1 MKELQFSR
9 KEYDE
14 RLKNVRTALAEKKLD
29 AGIFFAAESI
39 FYLTGYGDPSH
50 YGFQLLVVPVSKDP
64 FFATRKQMAA
74 GFLAVSSID
83 DYVAFPDGADPI
95 KVTCDELK
103 SRGFGSAR
111 IGLEEGAAP
120 LTVRTWRGLNAGL
133 PDAKLEDCSEVVDN
147 LRLVKS
153 PAEVEFV
160 RRAAEIA
167 DVGMAAAPEAVHAG
181 ASEREMM
188 AHILHKMTLA
198 GGEHTA
204 VPLLV
209 GTGERVKL
217 AMPSPTDRKL
227 KSGEALWIEVFGTRS
242 HYAAGLKAI
251 FGAGPASKDAERR
264 LQTAISAL
272 DKAIA
277 AAVPGKPASIIPET
291 VQATFK
297 EAGYEDSSYHQSGY
311 SMGVT
316 IAPAPHEARML
327 SLRTGNK
334 MMLKEGMTLHPIANL
349 YGPDPFPVMA
359 ASQMIVI
366 TAKGAERLTHY
377 SHSVKN
383 LSL

>member
-1 MKELQFSR
+1 MKQLQFSR
-9 KEYDE
+9 KEFDE
-14 RLKNVRTALAEKKLD
+14 RLKNVRTALAAKKLD

-39 FYLTGYGDPSH
+39 FYLSGYGDPSH

-74 GFLAVSSID
+74 GFLAVSSFD
-83 DYVAFPDGADPI
+83 DTVPFPDGADPI

-103 SRGFGSAR
+103 KRGLGSAR
-111 IGLEEGAAP
+111 IGLEEAAAP
-120 LTVRTWRGLNAGL
+120 LTVRTWRGLTAGL
-133 PDAKLEDCSEVVDN
+133 PDAKFEDCSEVVDN

-153 PAEVEFV
+153 PAEIEFM
-160 RRAAEIA
+160 RRASEIA
-167 DVGMAAAPEAVHAG
+167 DVGMSAAPDAIRAG
-181 ASEREMM
+181 VSEREIM
-188 AHILHKMTLA
+188 AHVLHKMTLA
-198 GGEHTA
+198 GSEHTA

-209 GTGERVKL
+209 GIGERVKL
-217 AMPSPTDRKL
+217 AMPAPTDRKL
-227 KSGEALWIEVFGTRS
+227 KQGEALWIEVFGTRS

-251 FGAGPASKDAERR
+251 FGAAPASKDAERR
-264 LQTAISAL
+264 LQTAITAL
-272 DKAIA
+272 DRAIA
-277 AAVPGKPASIIPET
+277 AAVPGKPASVIPET

-327 SLRTGNK
+327 SLRTGNNTI
-334 MMLKEGMTLHPIANL
+334 LKEGMTLHPIANL
-349 YGPDPFPVMA
+349 YGPDPYPVMA

-366 TAKGAERLTHY
+366 TANGAERMTRY
-377 SHSVKN
+377 NPSIKN